1 VEGSC
6 DYVEQ
11 AVTDCRERVVLQLG
25 EGLGDRLTTHHL
37 KKVAGYEAKHTVPDL
52 ARFFRYLRNRMG
64 NWGGGGFDGITLAQG
79 GDIGGAFVRAV
90 MNLWVP

>member
-64 NWGGGGFDGITLAQG
+64 NWGGGALTGLLWLRIGTSG
-79 GDIGGAFVRAV
+79 GP
-90 MNLWVP
+90 L